1 MAEMQFHPVSELFPM
16 LPAPEFEALVADTA
30 QSGLREQIHEVGDH
44 RAGLSATRLA
54 ATPYQ
59 AAPLP
64 NHRHTLWSQ
73 HYA

>member
-1 MAEMQFHPVSELFPM
+1 MVEMKFHPVCELFPAM
-16 LPAPEFEALVADTA
+16 QEKEFAALMSDSAR
-30 QSGLREQIHEVGDH
+30 SGLHAPIHVVSDH
-44 RAGLSATRLA
+44 SASPSATRLA

-73 HYA
+73 HHA

>member
-1 MAEMQFHPVSELFPM
+1 MVEIKFQPVCELFPARQEKE
-16 LPAPEFEALVADTA
+16 LETLVGDIAR
-30 QSGLREQIHEVGDH
+30 SGLHEPIHVVSDH
-44 RAGLSATRLA
+44 RAGPSATRLA

-73 HYA
+73 HHA

>member
-1 MAEMQFHPVSELFPM
+1 MLEMKFHPVCEL
-16 LPAPEFEALVADTA
+16 
-30 QSGLREQIHEVGDH
+30 S
-44 RAGLSATRLA
+44 A

>member
-1 MAEMQFHPVSELFPM
+1 MVEWKCHPVCELFPAIA
-16 LPAPEFEALVADTA
+16 LAKFETLAADTA